1 MRGGPSQAEARRP
14 LRPQTSLP
22 RRSSKCAQLAS
33 APCPVDS
40 LQHAQLPPVHASTH
54 AGVLR
59 TSAGCAKKRVAIPG
73 VAHGRALPAARRK
86 ALRRTS
92 AAHRLQKYLS
102 PWSVPAGE
110 SGCEKARVGGCTA
123 RIASTAR
130 RGSSPG
136 PLMTMVINQILPNK
150 KSCGL
155 LAPRCYESPS
165 PTAADAPADAGSA
178 DGAAGAPAGTS
189 RAESVTCHAKS
200 FGERERER
208 ESFIR
213 NNLHNGVVSGAAR

>member
-73 VAHGRALPAARRK
+73 VARGRALPAARRK

-110 SGCEKARVGGCTA
+110 SGCEKARVGGC
-123 RIASTAR
+123 
-130 RGSSPG
+130 
-136 PLMTMVINQILPNK
+136 
-150 KSCGL
+150 
-155 LAPRCYESPS
+155 
-165 PTAADAPADAGSA
+165 
-178 DGAAGAPAGTS
+178 
-189 RAESVTCHAKS
+189 
-200 FGERERER
+200 
-208 ESFIR
+208 
-213 NNLHNGVVSGAAR
+213 AARSCQHGAQGIQPWAFDDHGHQPNPPKYEIMRIVSAALLRVS